1 MAQYSTAAHTAA
13 FEEEL
18 KEHHM
23 RVSKI
28 CEEIARNINISH
40 SDIIELL
47 LAAQLHDIGKLWIP
61 QQILDKPEKLNEK
74 EMEIV
79 KKHVFYGYEYV
90 KNKKMSNSTAE
101 AVLYHHERF
110 DGKGYIG
117 LAGEEIPLFSRIITV
132 ADAFD
137 VMTNSRP
144 YKETISIEE
153 AIKELISNSG
163 TQFDPDIVDIFINLD
178 LYQRQE

>member
-1 MAQYSTAAHTAA
+1 MKLSFTVADTTAVK
-13 FEEEL
+13 EL
-18 KEHHM
+18 KQHHM

-28 CEEIARNINISH
+28 CEGIARALKMTY
-40 SDIIELL
+40 SDLIKLL

-61 QQILDKPEKLNEK
+61 QQILNKPEKLNEK
-74 EMEIV
+74 EVEIV

-90 KNKKMSNSTAE
+90 KNKKMDSSTAE

-117 LAGEEIPLFSRIITV
+117 LAGEEIPLFSRIIAV

-137 VMTNSRP
+137 VMTNNRP
-144 YKETISIEE
+144 YKEAISIKEALEE
-153 AIKELISNSG
+153 IKKNSG
-163 TQFDPDIVDIFINLD
+163 TQFDLEIADIFIELEVYKINK
-178 LYQRQE
+178 